1 MSMMNTLKKLNLLI
15 TKRQRKGLIILT
27 FLLFFGMFLEVF
39 GLGVLIPALS
49 ILLDPEAIEKTIIL
63 RDIRF
68 FLSDLSYQ
76 KFIILFLCSIV
87 FVYVIKAFFLILLTH
102 KQNRF
107 LANTITSI
115 SNNLL
120 NNYLSQPYNF
130 HLNRNTAELV
140 KNIQI
145 EVNFLNSYLMAL
157 LTIVI
162 ESAIVIS
169 IIIFLLYIEPLGA
182 IAIGTFYGI
191 LSMSFFN
198 FTKKKLK
205 LMGDLRQELD
215 AEMSKIALESLGG
228 IKDLIILNKAK
239 YFMNYFSH
247 QNFLKA
253 KVMANQGTISQIPR
267 FYLELISII
276 GLVSFLIIMILQGKS
291 TETLIVVLGVFVAAT
306 FRMIPSLNRII
317 SASQNIKYFSSSLEL
332 VCKELNEF
340 DEKNQLNI
348 DKQTVNFIDSIVIEN
363 LSFNYNKEI
372 SILDNLNLTI
382 NKGLTIGIIGES
394 GSGKSTLIDLIIGLL
409 EPTNGLIK
417 IDGQSHLQTSQG
429 WRNKIGYVSQ
439 SIYLMDESI
448 KKNIALGC
456 QEDEIDEVKILKII
470 EQVQLTKYIN
480 TLQEGIHTRVGERG
494 VQLSGGQRQRIGIA
508 RALYNNPEVLILD
521 EATSALDLETESEV
535 MKSIKTLKG
544 HKTII
549 IIAHRIAAL
558 KDADV
563 IYEIKN
569 NKAIKLCK

>member
-1 MSMMNTLKKLNLLI
+1 MNMMNTLKKLNLLI
-15 TKRQRKGLIILT
+15 TKRQRKGLLILT
-27 FLLFFGMFLEVF
+27 FLLFLGMFLEVF

-68 FLSDLSYQ
+68 FLLDLSYQ
-76 KFIILFLCSIV
+76 KFIILFLCAIV
-87 FVYVIKAFFLILLTH
+87 FLYVIKAFFLILLTH

-107 LANTITSI
+107 LANTTTSI

-120 NNYLSQPYNF
+120 NNYLSQPFNF

-162 ESAIVIS
+162 ESAIVLS
-169 IIIFLLYIEPLGA
+169 IIIFLVYIEPLGA
-182 IAIGTFYGI
+182 IAIGMFYGI

-228 IKDLIILNKAK
+228 IKDLIILNKTK
-239 YFMNYFSH
+239 YFINHFSH

-276 GLVSFLIIMILQGKS
+276 GLVSFLIIMIVQGKS

-317 SASQNIKYFSSSLEL
+317 TASQNIKYYSSSLEL
-332 VCKELNEF
+332 VSKELNEF
-340 DEKNQLNI
+340 DEKNQLNLN
-348 DKQTVNFIDSIVIEN
+348 KQTVNFIDSIVIEN
-363 LSFNYNKEI
+363 LSFNYNNEI

-394 GSGKSTLIDLIIGLL
+394 GSGKSTLIDLIIGLF
-409 EPTNGLIK
+409 EPTNGFIK
-417 IDGQSHLQTSQG
+417 IDGQSYLQTSQG

-535 MKSIKTLKG
+535 MQSVKTLKG
-544 HKTII
+544 QKTII
-549 IIAHRIAAL
+549 IIAHRIATL

-569 NKAIKLCK
+569 NKAIKL